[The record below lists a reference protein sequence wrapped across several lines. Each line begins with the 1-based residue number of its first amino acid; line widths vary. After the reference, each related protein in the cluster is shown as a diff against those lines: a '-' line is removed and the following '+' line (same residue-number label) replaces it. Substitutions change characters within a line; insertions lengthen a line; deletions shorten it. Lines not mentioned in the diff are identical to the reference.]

1 MSETPDLTFEQKAFR
16 TVIGLRFWPARLDYA
31 VINGKGE
38 KASFSVA
45 YEDLPARGD
54 YKNIKPQLS
63 LVTGQ
68 GIVLTFMT
76 IALLAAFPEA
86 AGEVLL
92 NMAALSLL
100 LVAATLML
108 QRKFLQRSFTALPMR
123 ENILLVLQD
132 GQHDK
137 IIAEIESRRRLGL
150 KKLARIEP
158 GKPVPAELKKFAW
171 LRGQGVITDA
181 EFAHFRARLLGHS
194 ERHGT
199 IITPDLPP
207 ENVRPPDATLH

>member
-1 MSETPDLTFEQKAFR
+1 MSETPDLSFEQKAFR
-16 TVIGLRFWPARLDYA
+16 TVLGLKFWPARLDYS
-31 VINGKGE
+31 VVNGKGE
-38 KASFSVA
+38 QASFSVA
-45 YEDLPARGD
+45 YEDLPAKGD
-54 YKNIKPQLS
+54 YKIIKPQVS

-68 GIVLTFMT
+68 GIVLTLMT
-76 IALLAAFPEA
+76 IALLAAFPEDA
-86 AGEVLL
+86 AEVLL

-100 LVAATLML
+100 LIGGTLIV
-108 QRKFLQRSFTALPMR
+108 QRRFLQRSFTALPLR

-137 IIAEIESRRRLGL
+137 IIAELETRRRAGL
-150 KKLARIEP
+150 RKLARIEP

-181 EFAHFRARLLGHS
+181 EFAHFRARLLGHH
-194 ERHGT
+194 ERYGT
-199 IITPDLPP
+199 MITPDVPP

>member
-31 VINGKGE
+31 VINCKGE
-38 KASFSVA
+38 KVSFSVA

-54 YKNIKPQLS
+54 YKIIKPQLS

-68 GIVLTFMT
+68 GIVLTLMT
-76 IALLAAFPEA
+76 IALLAAFPQD
-86 AGEVLL
+86 AGEMLI
-92 NMAALSLL
+92 NMSALSLL
-100 LVAATLML
+100 LIGATLIL
-108 QRKFLQRSFTALPMR
+108 QRKFLQRSFTALPLR

-132 GQHDK
+132 GQHEK
-137 IIAEIESRRRLGL
+137 IIAEIESRRRASL

-194 ERHGT
+194 ERYGT
-199 IITPDLPP
+199 MITPDVPV